1 MTIRQAVPADAAAV
15 GALAACLWP
24 SHTAD
29 EMAAEFSQILAQK
42 GSAVFLAADGKE
54 DVGFAQCGLRHDYVE
69 GTSGGPVGYLEGI
82 FVSPA
87 YRRSGVA
94 ANLTAACEHWAKSM
108 GCREFASDCALEN
121 AESIAF
127 HRGLGFA
134 EVNRIVCFVKP
145 LR

>member
-24 SHTAD
+24 NHTAD
-29 EMAAEFSQILAQK
+29 EMAAEFSQILTREDA
-42 GSAVFLAADGKE
+42 AVILATDENTAI
-54 DVGFAQCGLRHDYVE
+54 GFAQCGLRHDYVE

-94 ANLTAACEHWAKSM
+94 AQLTAACENWAKGM
-108 GCREFASDCALEN
+108 GCREFASDCELEN

-134 EVNRIVCFVKP
+134 EVNRIVCFVKR
-145 LR
+145 LQ

>member
-24 SHTAD
+24 NHTAD
-29 EMAAEFSQILAQK
+29 EMAAEFSQVLAR
-42 GSAVFLAADGKE
+42 GDAAVFLAANE
-54 DVGFAQCGLRHDYVE
+54 TESIGFAQCGLRRDYVE

-94 ANLTAACEHWAKSM
+94 RKLTEACENWAKGM
-108 GCREFASDCALEN
+108 GCREFASDCELEN

-134 EVNRIVCFVKP
+134 EVNRIVCFVKR
-145 LR
+145 LQ